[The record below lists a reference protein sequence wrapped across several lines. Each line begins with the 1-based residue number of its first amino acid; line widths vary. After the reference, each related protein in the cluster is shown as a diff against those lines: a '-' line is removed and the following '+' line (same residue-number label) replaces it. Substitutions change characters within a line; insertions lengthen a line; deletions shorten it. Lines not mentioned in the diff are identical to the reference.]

1 MIVEGFKKAMEDPAV
16 QKKKAE
22 LDQMYKKYPNI
33 APFLEPDK
41 KRRGN
46 SDDGEPQMEKTYA
59 DDRIKA
65 AMQLAAEVT
74 SKEEDDYQ
82 LGG

>member
-1 MIVEGFKKAMEDPAV
+1 MIVEGFKKAMEDQAV
-16 QKKKAE
+16 QKKKAA
-22 LDQMYKKYPNI
+22 LDQLYEKYPNI

-41 KRRGN
+41 KRR
-46 SDDGEPQMEKTYA
+46 SSDDDGEPQMEKTYR
-59 DDRIKA
+59 DDRIRA
-65 AMQLAAEVT
+65 AMQLAAEVA